1 MKGCR
6 YKNRVSLLCAAL
18 GMNMML
24 GAGSAHAA
32 VEVTV
37 PADFQIL
44 AVSAGTLH
52 DEQHATLPDGEQQ
65 LLVRYEGV
73 IPSRSSSENDRQLRS
88 APQVLRYQASQ
99 QQLQLVAN
107 LPRDERGMAQY
118 AKSPVMGLQAD
129 GKVMASEQDA
139 LVTSGMLIGMD
150 WRAKLAEYNQRGGKA
165 ALTAASGS
173 ALPAAVVASE
183 VAPVAASELEGQLQQ
198 LFLKA
203 DPALRKRFVSWAV
216 PRL

>member
-1 MKGCR
+1 MKGYR
-6 YKNRVSLLCAAL
+6 YGRGVSLLWAAL
-18 GMNMML
+18 GMKMVL
-24 GAGSAHAA
+24 GSAAWAA
-32 VEVTV
+32 VEVRV

-52 DEQHATLPDGEQQ
+52 DELHATLPDGEQQ

-99 QQLQLVAN
+99 QQVRLVAN
-107 LPRDERGMAQY
+107 LPSDERGMAQY
-118 AKSPVMGLQAD
+118 AESPVMGLQV
-129 GKVMASEQDA
+129 GGGQSIASQQDA
-139 LVTSGMLIGMD
+139 LITSGMLIGMD
-150 WRAKLAEYNQRGGKA
+150 WRAKLVEYNQSGGKA
-165 ALTAASGS
+165 ALSTVVPVTATAA
-173 ALPAAVVASE
+173 AVES
-183 VAPVAASELEGQLQQ
+183 VAASALEGQLQQ

>member
-1 MKGCR
+1 M
-6 YKNRVSLLCAAL
+6 
-18 GMNMML
+18 
-24 GAGSAHAA
+24 
-32 VEVTV
+32 
-37 PADFQIL
+37 
-44 AVSAGTLH
+44 
-52 DEQHATLPDGEQQ
+52 
-65 LLVRYEGV
+65 RYEGV

-88 APQVLRYQASQ
+88 SPQVLRYQASQ
-99 QQLQLVAN
+99 QQLQLVAD
-107 LPRDERGMAQY
+107 LPKDERGMAQY

-139 LVTSGMLIGMD
+139 LVTNGMLIGMD

-165 ALTAASGS
+165 ALTAASVS

>member
-1 MKGCR
+1 MGYR
-6 YKNRVSLLCAAL
+6 YGRGVSLLWAAL
-18 GMNMML
+18 GMQMVL
-24 GAGSAHAA
+24 GSAAWAA

-73 IPSRSSSENDRQLRS
+73 IPSRSSENDRQLRS

-99 QQLQLVAN
+99 QQVRLVAN
-107 LPRDERGMAQY
+107 LPSDERGMAQY
-118 AKSPVMGLQAD
+118 AESPVMGLQA
-129 GKVMASEQDA
+129 GGQSIASQQDA

-150 WRAKLAEYNQRGGKA
+150 WRAKLAEYNQSGGKA
-165 ALTAASGS
+165 ALSTVVPVTATAG
-173 ALPAAVVASE
+173 VVE
-183 VAPVAASELEGQLQQ
+183 PVAASALEGQLQQ

>member
-1 MKGCR
+1 MKSCR
-6 YKNRVSLLCAAL
+6 YGRGVSLLWAAL
-18 GMNMML
+18 GMKMVL
-24 GAGSAHAA
+24 GSAAWA
-32 VEVTV
+32 TVEVTV

-99 QQLQLVAN
+99 QQVRLVAN
-107 LPRDERGMAQY
+107 LPSDERGMAQY
-118 AKSPVMGLQAD
+118 AESPVMGLQA
-129 GKVMASEQDA
+129 GGQSIASQQDA

-150 WRAKLAEYNQRGGKA
+150 WRAKLAEYNQSGGKA
-165 ALTAASGS
+165 VVPVTATAG
-173 ALPAAVVASE
+173 AVE
-183 VAPVAASELEGQLQQ
+183 PVAASALEGQLQQ